1 MTKYVCADCGA
12 WWSEFCNEYEKHNHV
27 CKNKKKEKF
36 TLEFDESPALV
47 FVQERGSNKIKVYQD
62 GIELHGVRAVD
73 INAHVDD
80 VTTHTIEFITGYT
93 KDK

>member
-1 MTKYVCADCGA
+1 MNNYICNRCGGSCGKY
-12 WWSEFCNEYEKHNHV
+12 NHV
-27 CKNKKKEKF
+27 CEENKKEKF
-36 TLEFDESPALV
+36 SLTFDKPPALV

-73 INAHVDD
+73 INARAHD
-80 VTTHTIEFITGYT
+80 VTTHTIEFITGYM